1 MLEWAKA
8 GGVGGCALQEIISDY
23 EGPADAA
30 HAPFRP
36 VHRPQRFCHPLPD
49 QLIAPPARGPLKS
62 GQRNGRGRCTDPSTK
77 SVRPLLELPEEQQ
90 DGGASLYVSD
100 DSGTF
105 DRAGHDFKGLSGN
118 LSGGWRSAADG
129 QKSRENSGI
138 RDRQRAIKAPRPAC
152 SAANSPSHGRPCR
165 SALVA
170 TKAAVQVADCF
181 AMDARL

>member
-1 MLEWAKA
+1 M
-8 GGVGGCALQEIISDY
+8 QEIISDY
-23 EGPADAA
+23 EGSEDAA

-62 GQRNGRGRCTDPSTK
+62 GQRNGRGRCTGPSTK

-105 DRAGHDFKGLSGN
+105 DRAGHNFKGLSGN

-138 RDRQRAIKAPRPAC
+138 RRSQHAIKAARSTCMRRTACPPGSWWACLQTRAPFANFSSARTAPRP
-152 SAANSPSHGRPCR
+152 SSR
-165 SALVA
+165 SARRW
-170 TKAAVQVADCF
+170 CRRF
-181 AMDARL
+181 RRC